1 MPAITI
7 VGMLCTADG
16 RQPAQKKVQKILD
29 WPTPRSV
36 REARGFI
43 GICVYYRIFVRGF
56 SVIAAPIL
64 ELFRKSVPFTWN
76 SARQDAM
83 EQLKKALTEAPTL
96 VTLDFSPSALPIHLT
111 VDTSKVGWGAVL
123 QQDQS
128 DGTRR
133 PACFDSGIWS
143 DVEQKYD
150 AVKLECRGL
159 LKALKKFRFWLFG
172 RHFIVETDA

>member
-1 MPAITI
+1 
-7 VGMLCTADG
+7 
-16 RQPAQKKVQKILD
+16 
-29 WPTPRSV
+29 
-36 REARGFI
+36 
-43 GICVYYRIFVRGF
+43 
-56 SVIAAPIL
+56 
-64 ELFRKSVPFTWN
+64 
-76 SARQDAM
+76 M

-133 PACFDSGIWS
+133 PARFDSGIWS

-159 LKALKKFRFWLFG
+159 LKALKKFPVLAFRKAFYCRNG
-172 RHFIVETDA
+172 RINTRLACQPASERLTECHVNTLAHLHPPFRL